1 MNNLLGRV
9 KKTALLHQKPETLTP
24 KLSQLILRLNNQ
36 HAIIDANYQDIEVAS
51 SFAET
56 CQLLVL
62 NSYTSH
68 HISEALEGNISAVV
82 GYVIL
87 RDERDLNTYKDNL
100 AEVWELAKPDMV
112 SVGLI
117 TDPFIDT
124 DYELHFL
131 IFRGNDL
138 NHPNVVTVIEE
149 NVQIEEIY

>member
-1 MNNLLGRV
+1 
-9 KKTALLHQKPETLTP
+9 
-24 KLSQLILRLNNQ
+24 
-36 HAIIDANYQDIEVAS
+36 
-51 SFAET
+51 
-56 CQLLVL
+56 
-62 NSYTSH
+62 
-68 HISEALEGNISAVV
+68 
-82 GYVIL
+82 
-87 RDERDLNTYKDNL
+87 
-100 AEVWELAKPDMV
+100 MV

>member
-1 MNNLLGRV
+1 MMNNEQISFYKKHRKQDALELALKNTELPIVHINKNSLTLSYSDIENMNNLLGRV

-62 NSYTSH
+62 NSYTSR

-87 RDERDLNTYKDNL
+87 RDERDLNSY
-100 AEVWELAKPDMV
+100 
-112 SVGLI
+112 
-117 TDPFIDT
+117 
-124 DYELHFL
+124 
-131 IFRGNDL
+131 
-138 NHPNVVTVIEE
+138 
-149 NVQIEEIY
+149 